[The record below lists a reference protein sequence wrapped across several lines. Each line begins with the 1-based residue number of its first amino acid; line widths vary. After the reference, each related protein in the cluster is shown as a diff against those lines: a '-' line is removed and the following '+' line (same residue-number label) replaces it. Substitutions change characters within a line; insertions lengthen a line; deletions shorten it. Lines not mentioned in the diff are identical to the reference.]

1 MERQTRL
8 NISKSPCIKSGLD
21 LGFIKC
27 RRRFRVL
34 VKSVVV
40 GIMADKGLVLS
51 FVLVGRPYKS
61 IWNEY
66 RALIG
71 GNVYIFKKT
80 QWLHLLLQG
89 TKSTLLPYINDITLF
104 PETKFIVLSISTPL
118 ESIAKIIDL
127 IGIFARPHPYFW
139 TIHKKPWPSK
149 GYASKLKMSSYR
161 EIFSALD
168 KKMSFYEHL
177 KEIGLEKMLFRKF
190 TYPFRVR
197 GVF

>member
-21 LGFIKC
+21 LSCIKC

-40 GIMADKGLVLS
+40 GIMTDKGRVLS

-61 IWNEY
+61 IQNEY

-80 QWLHLLLQG
+80 Q
-89 TKSTLLPYINDITLF
+89 
-104 PETKFIVLSISTPL
+104 
-118 ESIAKIIDL
+118 
-127 IGIFARPHPYFW
+127 
-139 TIHKKPWPSK
+139 
-149 GYASKLKMSSYR
+149 
-161 EIFSALD
+161 
-168 KKMSFYEHL
+168 
-177 KEIGLEKMLFRKF
+177 
-190 TYPFRVR
+190 
-197 GVF
+197 